1 MLNFFRHELMFWVF
15 FCIFSLLSLFL
26 AALDLIAMLRL
37 SLDTMHRLLTD
48 VDSLVLEHGLQ
59 SVWASVIMA
68 HRLSCPMACGISL
81 DQEWNLSPLHW
92 QVDA

>member
-1 MLNFFRHELMFWVF
+1 M
-15 FCIFSLLSLFL
+15 

-37 SLDTMHRLLTD
+37 SLDIMHGLLID

-59 SVWASVIMA
+59 SVWASVVMA
-68 HRLSCPMACGISL
+68 HRLSCPMASGISL
-81 DQEWNLSPLHW
+81 DQGQNLSPLHW

>member
-1 MLNFFRHELMFWVF
+1 MLSFFFRHELIF
-15 FCIFSLLSLFL
+15 FFSLIYLFL

-37 SLDTMHRLLTD
+37 SLDIMHRLLID

-59 SVWASVIMA
+59 SVCASVGMA
-68 HRLSCPMACGISL
+68 HQLSCPRACEISL
-81 DQEWNLSPLHW
+81 DEGWNLSLVHW

>member
-1 MLNFFRHELMFWVF
+1 MFWVF

-59 SVWASVIMA
+59 SVCASVGMA
-68 HRLSCPMACGISL
+68 HQLSCPRACEISL
-81 DQEWNLSPLHW
+81 DEGWNLSPLHW

>member
-1 MLNFFRHELMFWVF
+1 M
-15 FCIFSLLSLFL
+15 
-26 AALDLIAMLRL
+26 AALDLVAMLRL
-37 SLDTMHRLLTD
+37 SLDIMHGLLID

-59 SVWASVIMA
+59 SVWASVVMA

-81 DQEWNLSPLHW
+81 DQGRNLSPLHW

>member
-1 MLNFFRHELMFWVF
+1 MFWVF

-59 SVWASVIMA
+59 SVCASVGMA
-68 HRLSCPMACGISL
+68 HQLSCPRACEISL
-81 DQEWNLSPLHW
+81 DEGWNLSLVHW